1 MVRDI
6 ENLIEEDRLRYKE
19 KHGMHSDSDND
30 NVDDDPNA
38 PVSVL

>member
-6 ENLIEEDRLRYKE
+6 KNLIEEDRLRYKE
-19 KHGMHSDSDND
+19 KHGMHSDND